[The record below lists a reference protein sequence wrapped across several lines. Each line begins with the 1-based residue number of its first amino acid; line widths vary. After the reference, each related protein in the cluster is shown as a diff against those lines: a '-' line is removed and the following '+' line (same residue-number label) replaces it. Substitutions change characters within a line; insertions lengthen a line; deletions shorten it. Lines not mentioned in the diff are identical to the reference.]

1 MDSKT
6 AHLRSLAMSLGCMV
20 VVSPQKTSVAGFA
33 DAPSEILTASCRNS
47 GLSDA
52 YDSDNGPIEE

>member
-6 AHLRSLAMSLGCMV
+6 AHLRSLAMSLGCLV

-33 DAPSEILTASCRNS
+33 EPPSEVLTASCRNS
-47 GLSDA
+47 GLSEA
-52 YDSDNGPIEE
+52 YDNGFEEE